1 MRNTN
6 SDRTERKNS
15 VSVPFSSLTCPPFL
29 PHSPNGAGQAA
40 SQSRLLQ
47 EQGSGRQR
55 PSQVGGKVQGR
66 TPLTVGV
73 LVLSVV
79 LRSRKTSAVGVQ
91 GPDPTTDKKQPL
103 SLSSGR
109 CPPTR

>member
-1 MRNTN
+1 MEQGR
-6 SDRTERKNS
+6 
-15 VSVPFSSLTCPPFL
+15 
-29 PHSPNGAGQAA
+29 AA

-79 LRSRKTSAVGVQ
+79 LRSRKTLAMGVQ
-91 GPDPTTDKKQPL
+91 GPGPTAEKSNLSPRVRADELNVSPHPPKDKAALHLP
-103 SLSSGR
+103 
-109 CPPTR
+109 